1 MATATTSNGPDKMVS
16 FPTLDLLLLTYNCAK
31 VPIHVPDFANHLQRA
46 ISDNAT
52 AVNTLPDLVVFSLQE
67 VAPLGHAFAGSYFL
81 SPYFSRFEEAL
92 EQAASQIDGY
102 QIEDTAP
109 DSNDND
115 DDDDDTNDETARLQP
130 AASTQTKAEDT
141 KKHYHLVRQEHVGM
155 TAIIMFAR
163 NLSAVEDVQVAHC
176 GFGVSDMGNK
186 GAVGVRIAYKESELT
201 FVATHLAAMEWNKG
215 RRNANW
221 RSIVAGLTFGN
232 PQDVITAAASSAAA
246 AALGRG
252 HLGRSNDEA
261 ASAPRTPEE
270 EAEAEAAHAAGD
282 DAWLLMGEQQHEAD
296 VRRQLQDMSIFR
308 SDSLLFVAG
317 DLNYRIGD
325 ERPSPDAVFPT
336 ASTWPDFLQRDQLT
350 QERLAGRT
358 FHGMQEAAITF
369 PPTYKYDLL
378 SVEDIAEGA
387 VPANIDEIKA
397 WKAARDRGEED
408 AKSAE
413 PVPWKYASHRWPS
426 WCDRVLYLDVPEW
439 HGHEAKIGVTAYKSL
454 PLMASS
460 DHQPVYFRANV
471 PLLGKNPA
479 RVAEEPLAS
488 SSRDIP
494 STEPAADG
502 VVERSAPIID
512 PRLRLPV
519 AIDTDAWA
527 RRMRARNKERL
538 AGGGMLL
545 FNTRAGAASMLT
557 LLVLLASLYW
567 AWAGW
572 A

>member
-1 MATATTSNGPDKMVS
+1 M
-16 FPTLDLLLLTYNCAK
+16 
-31 VPIHVPDFANHLQRA
+31 
-46 ISDNAT
+46 
-52 AVNTLPDLVVFSLQE
+52 
-67 VAPLGHAFAGSYFL
+67 APLGHAFAGSYFL
-81 SPYFSRFEEAL
+81 APYLSRFDEAL

-102 QIEDTAP
+102 QFEGTTP
-109 DSNDND
+109 DSNDVEND
-115 DDDDDTNDETARLQP
+115 DDDTTDETAQLQP
-130 AASTQTKAEDT
+130 AASAQTTAQES

-155 TAIIMFAR
+155 TAIIVFAR

-186 GAVGVRIAYKESELT
+186 GAVGVRVAYEESELT
-201 FVATHLAAMEWNKG
+201 FVATHLAAMEWNKR

-232 PQDVITAAASSAAA
+232 PQDVITAAAASSAAA

-252 HLGRSNDEA
+252 PLGRNNDEA

-270 EAEAEAAHAAGD
+270 EAEADAADAAGD
-282 DAWLLMGEQQHEAD
+282 DAWLLMGEQQHEAE
-296 VRRQLQDMSIFR
+296 VRRKLQELSIFR
-308 SDSLLFVAG
+308 PDGLLFVAG

-325 ERPSPDAVFPT
+325 ERPLPDAAFPS
-336 ASTWPDFLQRDQLT
+336 AATWPEFLGRDQLT
-350 QERLAGRT
+350 EERLAGRT

-369 PPTYKYDLL
+369 PPTYKYDVL
-378 SVEDIAEGA
+378 SVEDIAKGA
-387 VPANIDEIKA
+387 APANIEEIKA
-397 WKAARDRGEED
+397 WKAARDRGEQNAGSE
-408 AKSAE
+408 E

-439 HGHEAKIGVTAYKSL
+439 EGPEAKVEVTAYKSL

-460 DHQPVYFRANV
+460 DHQPVYFRAQV
-471 PLLGKNPA
+471 PLLGKISEHYEE
-479 RVAEEPLAS
+479 VAAAAVSGTSGGVAS
-488 SSRDIP
+488 SR
-494 STEPAADG
+494 EPATDLDRAM
-502 VVERSAPIID
+502 ERSAPIID
-512 PRLRLPV
+512 PRLQLPV

-527 RRMRARNKERL
+527 RRARARNKERL

-557 LLVLLASLYW
+557 LLVLLVSLYYW
-567 AWAGW
+567 LWAGW